1 MIPESFIQDVL
12 ARTDIVSLIER
23 YVPLKKGGANYMAC
37 CPFHNEKS
45 PSFTVS
51 PSKQFYHCFGCGAH
65 GTAIGF
71 LMEYNG
77 LSFRDAIQEL
87 AQQLGMA
94 LPQEDNS
101 NQPRTQSPSLL
112 DAMKRAAQFYREQLR
127 HAPTA
132 IEYLKKRGLTG
143 EIAKQFGIGYAPADW
158 QSLKSVFGTQY
169 EDAILL
175 EAGLQIQNDTGRRYD
190 RFRDRVMFPILDQ
203 RGNVI
208 AFGGRVIGAGEP
220 KYLNSPE
227 TPLFEKGHELYGLH
241 QARQAIRESGT
252 VVVVEGYMDVVALAQ
267 FGFAQAV
274 ATLGTATT
282 ATHIQKLFRH
292 AERIVFCFDGD
303 NAGRKAARRALENS
317 LELLADDKEIRFLFL
332 PPEHD
337 PDSYVRENGL
347 EAFHR
352 AVHDAMPLSEYLLR
366 ELKSGLNLAT
376 AEDRAHL
383 IHEAKSL
390 VPKIAAPVLRLQ
402 SIRMLAE
409 ESGLSQDE
417 VMNALEI
424 KTQSAGRRRTSAPVH
439 AHAPR
444 SSKLSIQHQL
454 LNALVTY
461 PTLCDKLPGDIQ
473 ELVGETDEWPLIQR
487 LKDLH
492 DDGSQHDEV
501 LLAHLYERFRDT
513 PQQQIVGELI
523 ALSELN
529 PLAEDNAPEVLAGIL
544 QKLRLQTLE
553 AHIKQLQQMAATGSL
568 NNEQA
573 KRYAELLS
581 QKQKLKSGQDHA
593 R

>member
-71 LMEYNG
+71 LMEYSG
-77 LSFRDAIQEL
+77 LSFRDAIRDL
-87 AQQLGMA
+87 AQQLGMQ
-94 LPQEDNS
+94 LPQEDANPE
-101 NQPRTQSPSLL
+101 QHAQSQSLL
-112 DAMKRAAQFYREQLR
+112 EVMKRSSQYFREQLR
-127 HAPTA
+127 FAPTA

-158 QSLKSVFGTQY
+158 QNLKSVFGSHYDDPQ
-169 EDAILL
+169 LL
-175 EAGLQIQNDTGRRYD
+175 EAGMVIQNDAGRRYD

-227 TPLFEKGHELYGLH
+227 TPLFEKGHELYGLF

-292 AERIVFCFDGD
+292 AERVVFCFDGD
-303 NAGRKAARRALENS
+303 KAGRKAAHRALENS

-337 PDSYVRENGL
+337 PDSFVRENGL

-366 ELKSGLNLAT
+366 ELKADLNLNT
-376 AEDRAHL
+376 AEDRARL
-383 IHEAKSL
+383 IHEAKAL

-402 SIRMLAE
+402 TIRMLAE

-417 VMNALEI
+417 VMNALEL
-424 KTQSAGRRRTSAPVH
+424 KAGSPGRRPAPP
-439 AHAPR
+439 ARAPR
-444 SSKLSIQHQL
+444 SAKLSIHRQL

-461 PTLCDKLPGDIQ
+461 PDLCGKLPGDIQ
-473 ELVGETDEWPLIQR
+473 DLVGQTEEWPVVQR
-487 LKDLH
+487 LIDLH
-492 DDGSQHDEV
+492 DDGSHNEAT
-501 LLAHLYERFRDT
+501 LLAHLLERYRDT
-513 PQQQIVGELI
+513 PQQDIVGELI

-529 PLAEDNAPEVLAGIL
+529 PIAEDNAAAELEGIL
-544 QKLRLQTLE
+544 RKLRLQNLD
-553 AHIKQLQQMAATGSL
+553 AHILQLQQLAATGRLDAAQS
-568 NNEQA
+568 
-573 KRYAELLS
+573 KHYAELLS
-581 QKQKLKSGQDHA
+581 QKQKLKSGQQHA
-593 R
+593 G